1 MEVRTIIKKGR
12 EDAVWY
18 AIRVTYNRELK
29 VKDDLD
35 ARGIECFV
43 PMQYRREERNG
54 VMVKRL
60 VPSVHNLIFI
70 KLKPS
75 EMTEYKRSTEL
86 PIRYIMNRETHKPI
100 TVPNREMENFIRVAG
115 TYEEKLI
122 YLTPDPGDFSK
133 GERVRII
140 GGPFQGAEGIF
151 VDVFPYINMNK
162 DARKGERHLRRT
174 QLWCKAGYLFFIKHP
189 TVLERMKHQRIAA
202 LGWTLARGV
211 VRLCMS
217 PKRLR
222 AGFARACA
230 VTEPGEY
237 WGNPCA
243 VRPYPYHKDVLFPV
257 REMEFDGLT
266 VYAPNDCDAYLTE
279 LYGDYMSIPAP
290 EKRHKHTPTVLDF
303 GDGVNVMS
311 PTEA

>member
-1 MEVRTIIKKGR
+1 MEVRVIKKKAP
-12 EDAVWY
+12 EVAQWY

-75 EMTEYKRSTEL
+75 EMTEYKRTTAL
-86 PIRYIMNRETHKPI
+86 PIRYIMNRETRKPI

-151 VDVFPYINMNK
+151 VRLKGDRRVLINI
-162 DARKGERHLRRT
+162 
-174 QLWCKAGYLFFIKHP
+174 Q
-189 TVLERMKHQRIAA
+189 
-202 LGWTLARGV
+202 GV
-211 VRLCMS
+211 V
-217 PKRLR
+217 
-222 AGFARACA
+222 A
-230 VTEPGEY
+230 VASTYVHPS
-237 WGNPCA
+237 
-243 VRPYPYHKDVLFPV
+243 
-257 REMEFDGLT
+257 M
-266 VYAPNDCDAYLTE
+266 
-279 LYGDYMSIPAP
+279 I
-290 EKRHKHTPTVLDF
+290 EKLPDDEQPTLD
-303 GDGVNVMS
+303 N
-311 PTEA
+311 AL